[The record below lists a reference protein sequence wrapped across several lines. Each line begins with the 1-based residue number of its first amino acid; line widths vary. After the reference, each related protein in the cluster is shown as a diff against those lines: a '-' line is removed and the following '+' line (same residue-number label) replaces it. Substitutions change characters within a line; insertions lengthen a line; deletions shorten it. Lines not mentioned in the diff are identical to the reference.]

1 MSNKQL
7 LTKVEGLEQTVETMK
22 KEHMAAYKGGMK
34 MQQRD
39 ADSSIESISSDD
51 EDLTALTNKRV
62 KAPPTK
68 VAMESHLLNSS
79 EEISFIREKTS
90 P

>member
-1 MSNKQL
+1 
-7 LTKVEGLEQTVETMK
+7 
-22 KEHMAAYKGGMK
+22 MK

-51 EDLTALTNKRV
+51 EDLTALTNKKFGL

-68 VAMESHLLNSS
+68 VVLESHLLNSS
-79 EEISFIREKTS
+79 EEVSFIREKNS
-90 P
+90 PLASFNMPAVEIVQLNY